1 MAIYLI
7 RHGETVF
14 NAARVVQMPNTPLS
28 ERGRAQAGR
37 LGERLAPAAGRIGSI
52 LASDYA
58 RARMTAEAVGAA
70 TGAPIRFSPRL
81 RERHFGDLRARPFS
95 SLDFDPFAEDYHPP
109 GGESWA
115 MFHDRVEQAWQE
127 MQSFAAGHDGDV
139 AVVSHALVCRRIAE
153 HHAPLAGGVDPL
165 DASWGN
171 TCVTVIDGPPWRIT
185 LLACTA
191 HIDGSEAEPGRRPPG
206 I

>member
-1 MAIYLI
+1 MAIHLI

-28 ERGRAQAGR
+28 ERGLAQARR
-37 LGERLAPAAGRIGSI
+37 LGARFAPPVRITAI

-58 RARMTAEAVGAA
+58 RARMTAEAVRA
-70 TGAPIRFSPRL
+70 TSRAPIRFSPLL
-81 RERHFGDLRARPFS
+81 RERHFGALRGRAFS
-95 SLDFDPFAEDYHPP
+95 TFDMDPFAHDYEPP
-109 GGESWA
+109 GGESWPV
-115 MFHDRVEQAWQE
+115 FHERVERAWEE
-127 MQSFAAGHDGDV
+127 MRAFADEHDGDV
-139 AVVSHALVCRRIAE
+139 AVVSHALVCRRVAE
-153 HHAPLAGGVDPL
+153 HHAPLGPGVDPL

-171 TCVTVIDGPPWRIT
+171 TCVTVIDGPPWQVT

-191 HIDGSEAEPGRRPPG
+191 HIDGSDVEPGRRPPG